1 MQSNGTADWL
11 VFWVRNHKKCFLWE
25 KPRRKYFLWVF
36 PTKIEEEMMQSN
48 QIKSN
53 QMELLIDLISGSEIL
68 TKYILLSCANSEID
82 LNL

>member
-1 MQSNGTADWL
+1 M
-11 VFWVRNHKKCFLWE
+11 
-25 KPRRKYFLWVF
+25 WVF

-48 QIKSN
+48 QR
-53 QMELLIDLISGSEIL
+53 ELLIDLISGSEIL

>member
-1 MQSNGTADWL
+1 M
-11 VFWVRNHKKCFLWE
+11 
-25 KPRRKYFLWVF
+25 WVF